1 MRKKSASTRA
11 GLLRVGRRCNRVF
24 MKDLRLSPKRAR
36 ETAGG
41 EPVVEAQAAA
51 RPVRLRITVQPRVP
65 RVRSIT
71 WRTLPSVRLAPLP
84 EDLSK

>member
-1 MRKKSASTRA
+1 
-11 GLLRVGRRCNRVF
+11 

-41 EPVVEAQAAA
+41 EPVAEAQADA
-51 RPVRLRITVQPRVP
+51 RLVRLRMTATPRVP
-65 RVRSIT
+65 QVRSIK
-71 WRTLPSVRLAPLP
+71 WRALPNVRLVPLP